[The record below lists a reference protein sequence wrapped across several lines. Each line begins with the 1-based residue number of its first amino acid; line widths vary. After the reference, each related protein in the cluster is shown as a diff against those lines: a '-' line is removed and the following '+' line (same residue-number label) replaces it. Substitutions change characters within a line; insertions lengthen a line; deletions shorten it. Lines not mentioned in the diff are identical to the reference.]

1 MTGIAKRSV
10 DRWNAYWFPPSTT
23 LHLAIC
29 RIVAVAAQLLWF
41 PPPLGENLNLIRKNT
56 EFVDPQ
62 VLIRAIAA
70 VVPRDVFFTTST
82 FTGLYWLMIV
92 SGIAALI
99 GLFTRVSLFVLAL
112 TVWIFVAH
120 LYSYADVHHEATLF
134 GIFLMSLAFAPS
146 GDRLSVDALN
156 RRRTRGQNSSS
167 GRGLTDMAMWPL
179 KLAHVLLALTYF
191 STGISKLAVGGL
203 RWMNGYT
210 LQDYTLNDAVSRGIP
225 LGIWLG
231 QQHGLAVLLSIY
243 TVVFELT
250 FFLSLFFP
258 RTAPFFFLGGLF
270 FQIGLYLTAGH
281 DFFPHMV
288 LLVLLL
294 LFLTPEPW
302 EIWWP
307 KFFDRIRS
315 RFGRRAPVHQPL

>member
-1 MTGIAKRSV
+1 MSTPVAKRLV
-10 DRWNAYWFPPSTT
+10 DRWNAYWFPRSTT

-29 RIVAVAAQLLWF
+29 RIVAVVAQLLWF
-41 PPPLGENLNLIRKNT
+41 PPPLDEHLNLIRKNT

-70 VVPRDVFFTTST
+70 VVPRDVFFTVST
-82 FTGLYWLMIV
+82 FTALYWLMIIV
-92 SGIAALI
+92 GIAALI
-99 GLFTRVSLFVLAL
+99 GLFTRVSLFLFAL
-112 TVWIFVAH
+112 TIWVFVAH
-120 LYSYADVHHEATLF
+120 LYSYADVHHEATVF

-146 GDRLSVDALN
+146 GDRLSLDALI
-156 RRRTRGQNSSS
+156 RRRRSS
-167 GRGLTDMAMWPL
+167 GAVRTDLAMWPL

-191 STGISKLAVGGL
+191 STGISKLVVGGL

-210 LQDYTLNDAVSRGIP
+210 LQDYTLNDAISRDIP

-250 FFLSLFFP
+250 FFLSLVFP
-258 RTAPFFFLGGLF
+258 RTAPFFFLAGLF

-294 LFLTPEPW
+294 VFLTPEPW
-302 EIWWP
+302 ESWWP
-307 KFFDRIRS
+307 KFFTRLRS
-315 RFGRRAPVHQPL
+315 RSGRPAAVQQPL

>member
-1 MTGIAKRSV
+1 MSPAGVRRLV
-10 DRWNAYWFPPSTT
+10 NRWNAYWFPTSTR

-29 RIVAVAAQLLWF
+29 RIVAVTAQLLWF
-41 PPPLGENLNLIRKNT
+41 PPPLDENLNLIRKNT

-70 VVPRDVFFTTST
+70 IVPRDVFFTTST
-82 FTGLYWLMIV
+82 FTALYWLMIV

-99 GLFTRVSLFVLAL
+99 GLFTRVSLFVFAL
-112 TVWIFVAH
+112 TIWIFVAH

-146 GDRLSVDALN
+146 GERLSVDWLI
-156 RRRTRGQNSSS
+156 RRRRRGRASSVQQDRS
-167 GRGLTDMAMWPL
+167 EFAMWPL

-191 STGISKLAVGGL
+191 STGISKLLVGGL

-210 LQDYTLNDAVSRGIP
+210 LQDYTLNDAISRDIP

-231 QQHGLAVLLSIY
+231 QQHGLAILLSVY

-250 FFLSLFFP
+250 FFLSIIFP
-258 RTAPFFFLGGLF
+258 RTAPFFFLAGLF

-294 LFLTPEPW
+294 AFLTPEPW
-302 EIWWP
+302 EIWWR
-307 KFFDRIRS
+307 KFW
-315 RFGRRAPVHQPL
+315 GRLGWRVGRPIPTQ

>member
-1 MTGIAKRSV
+1 MSSRLI

-29 RIVAVAAQLLWF
+29 RIIAVAAQLLWF
-41 PPPLGENLNLIRKNT
+41 PPPLDENLNLIRKNT

-82 FTGLYWLMIV
+82 FTALYWLMILT
-92 SGIAALI
+92 GIAALI
-99 GLFTRVSLFVLAL
+99 GLFTRVSLFLFAL

-146 GDRLSVDALN
+146 GGRLSVDALI
-156 RRRTRGQNSSS
+156 RRRSWATGK
-167 GRGLTDMAMWPL
+167 GREDVSDMAMWPL
-179 KLAHVLLALTYF
+179 KLAHVLLAITYF
-191 STGISKLAVGGL
+191 STGISKLVVGGL

-210 LQDYTLNDAVSRGIP
+210 LQDYTLNDAVSRNIP

-231 QQHGLAVLLSIY
+231 QQHGLAVVLSIY

-250 FFLSLFFP
+250 FVLSLIFP
-258 RTAPFFFLGGLF
+258 LTAPFFFLAGLF

-302 EIWWP
+302 QIWW
-307 KFFDRIRS
+307 RNVLG
-315 RFGRRAPVHQPL
+315 RFRAGGARATPVRPAL

>member
-1 MTGIAKRSV
+1 
-10 DRWNAYWFPPSTT
+10 

-41 PPPLGENLNLIRKNT
+41 PPPLNENLNLIRKNT
-56 EFVDPQ
+56 EFLDPQ

-70 VVPRDVFFTTST
+70 VVPRDAFFTTST
-82 FTGLYWLMIV
+82 FTALYWVMIV
-92 SGIAALI
+92 TGITALI
-99 GLFTRVSLFVLAL
+99 GLFTRVSLFVFAL
-112 TVWIFVAH
+112 TIWIFVAH

-134 GIFLMSLAFAPS
+134 GIFLLSLAFAPS
-146 GDRLSVDALN
+146 GDRLSVDALI
-156 RRRTRGQNSSS
+156 RHRLRGTA
-167 GRGLTDMAMWPL
+167 GTGERVTDMAMWPL
-179 KLAHVLLALTYF
+179 KLAHLLLAITYF
-191 STGISKLAVGGL
+191 STGISKLVVGGF

-210 LQDYTLNDAVSRGIP
+210 LQDYTLNDAVSRNIP

-231 QQHGLAVLLSIY
+231 QQHGLAILLSVF

-250 FFLSLFFP
+250 FFLSLVFP
-258 RTAPFFFLGGLF
+258 RTAPFFFLAGLF
-270 FQIGLYLTAGH
+270 FQIGLYVTAGH

-302 EIWWP
+302 EVWW
-307 KFFDRIRS
+307 RRVLA
-315 RFGRRAPVHQPL
+315 RFRARNAGAAPARQPL